1 MSNKLHPKL
10 TVQFY
15 TDEKCFGPGV
25 ATLLSLVKEH
35 HSLRA
40 ASMSISMAY
49 SKAWTIIK
57 TAERE
62 LGFPLL
68 SSTTGGKSGGGAM
81 LTEQAERLLK
91 EFQSYSEELKAQA
104 DRLFAER
111 FDWLN
116 QE

>member
-1 MSNKLHPKL
+1 MSGKLHPKL
-10 TVQFY
+10 TVQLF

-25 ATLLSLVKEH
+25 AQLLSLVQEH

-40 ASMSISMAY
+40 AAMSISMAY
-49 SKAWTIIK
+49 SKAWTIVK

-68 SSTTGGKSGGGAM
+68 RSTIGGKEGGGAV
-81 LTEQAERLLK
+81 LTKDAERLLDSFK
-91 EFQSYSEELKAQA
+91 TYESELKAQA
-104 DRLFAER
+104 EQLFAER

-116 QE
+116 N

>member
-10 TVQFY
+10 TVQLF

-25 ATLLSLVKEH
+25 AQLLSLVREH

-40 ASMSISMAY
+40 AAISMSMAY

-57 TAERE
+57 NAERE
-62 LGFPLL
+62 LGFSLL
-68 SSTTGGKSGGGAM
+68 TSTTGGKSGGGAV
-81 LTEQAERLLK
+81 LTPEAERLLVSFK
-91 EFQSYSEELKAQA
+91 AYESELKAQA
-104 DRLFAER
+104 DRLFAEQ

-116 QE
+116 K